1 MRTKS
6 LIPIITLLALLPW
19 LATATSLPD
28 YSTGYDAK
36 RDVFADGHDAIQRAK
51 ASNRRVLIEV
61 GGDWCVWCH
70 VLDKFLR
77 DNPDI
82 ETELH
87 NTFVLLKVN
96 VDDVNDN
103 SEFLKAFPKPLGYPH
118 MYITE
123 NNGSIVWSQD
133 TAEFLHKGKYSRE
146 RFLAF
151 LHKWKLPDAK

>member
-1 MRTKS
+1 M
-6 LIPIITLLALLPW
+6 PLLVLLPFM
-19 LATATSLPD
+19 ATATSLPD
-28 YSTGYDAK
+28 YSTRYDAT
-36 RDVFADGHDAIQRAK
+36 RDVFTDGHDALQRARD
-51 ASNRRVLIEV
+51 SNRRVLIEV

-70 VLDKFLR
+70 KLDTFLH

-82 ETELH
+82 QQQLH
-87 NTFVLLKVN
+87 ATFVLLKVN
-96 VDDVNDN
+96 VDDESDN

-146 RFLAF
+146 RFAAF
-151 LHKWKLPDAK
+151 LQKWKLPDAK